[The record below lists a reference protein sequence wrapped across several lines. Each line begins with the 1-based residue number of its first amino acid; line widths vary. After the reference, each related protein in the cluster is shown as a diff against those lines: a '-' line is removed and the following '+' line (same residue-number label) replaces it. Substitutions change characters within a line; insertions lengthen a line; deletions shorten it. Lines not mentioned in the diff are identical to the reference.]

1 MPTRTKKQGIRAAA
15 RAIAACSLALALALP
30 GAALAADQPG
40 STALG
45 IRVTDSARTVKMVLD
60 PCDGSPATEVEVP
73 YNTVPA
79 APAEPARDGYAFLG
93 WFDAPEGGSRFA
105 FDAPLTA
112 DLKLYAQWSLIVS
125 FSVPTSVIVTVD
137 ASGAVSPSKPAAIE
151 SSTVRPLKVTGISGT
166 ELPGAARLIPD
177 GAARSAARVA
187 IASAGGASAS
197 VGFGGSLQEADLAGF
212 AVPAKGNLPLA
223 FGLSLSEGTVLN
235 YHADDQ
241 AVVSMAY
248 TVAAV

>member
-79 APAEPARDGYAFLG
+79 APAEPAATATRSSA
-93 WFDAPEGGSRFA
+93 GSTRRRA
-105 FDAPLTA
+105 GPA
-112 DLKLYAQWSLIVS
+112 
-125 FSVPTSVIVTVD
+125 
-137 ASGAVSPSKPAAIE
+137 SPSTP
-151 SSTVRPLKVTGISGT
+151 P
-166 ELPGAARLIPD
+166 
-177 GAARSAARVA
+177 
-187 IASAGGASAS
+187 
-197 VGFGGSLQEADLAGF
+197 
-212 AVPAKGNLPLA
+212 
-223 FGLSLSEGTVLN
+223 
-235 YHADDQ
+235 
-241 AVVSMAY
+241 
-248 TVAAV
+248 